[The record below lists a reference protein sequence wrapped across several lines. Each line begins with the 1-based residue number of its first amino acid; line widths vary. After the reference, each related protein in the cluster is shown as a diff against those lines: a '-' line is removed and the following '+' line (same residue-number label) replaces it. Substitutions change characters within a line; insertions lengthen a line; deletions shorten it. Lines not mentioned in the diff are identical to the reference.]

1 MGGLGDW
8 DLFESGRLGM
18 IPTGIWA
25 FNTFTEACDFN
36 WDICV
41 EPGGTQK
48 ATHFFSNSL
57 VVNKDSE
64 KKEAAA
70 TWINWLASS
79 DEAAQMRIDAG
90 WDLPAISNDTVL
102 AGYLK
107 ITPPQNRQAVFDSL
121 EYLAKP
127 PIIEEYSK
135 MADIITGKLSQA
147 ASGELSAEEALNQAQ
162 EECEAQITLQ

>member
-1 MGGLGDW
+1 
-8 DLFESGRLGM
+8 
-18 IPTGIWA
+18 
-25 FNTFTEACDFN
+25 
-36 WDICV
+36 
-41 EPGGTQK
+41 
-48 ATHFFSNSL
+48 
-57 VVNKDSE
+57 
-64 KKEAAA
+64 
-70 TWINWLASS
+70 
-79 DEAAQMRIDAG
+79 MRIDAG

-147 ASGELSAEEALNQAQ
+147 ASGEISAEEALNQAQ
-162 EECEAQITLQ
+162 EECEAQIKLQ